1 MQTFAAQT
9 LNGITFAALLF
20 MLSSGFTLI
29 FGLMRVV
36 NLAHGS
42 LYLFGGYCGYVTW
55 AATGSFA
62 LGLSAGAISM
72 VVLGLAVER
81 FLLERMRGDFVAELL
96 VTMGVAYIMADL
108 ALAFFG
114 GDPRQLHMPGILGSS
129 SKLGTLTYP
138 NARIMILAAAIGLA
152 VVLYLVISRTKIGA
166 IIRAG
171 VDDREM
177 VDALGIPI
185 RKVFLAVFVAGSALA
200 GLSGVLGGS
209 VLSLYPGADAE
220 ILALALVVVTIGGLG
235 SLRGAIVG
243 SLVVGL
249 LANYGQAYFPDL
261 SYFAIF
267 APMAIILLWRPNGL
281 FGVRGT

>member
-1 MQTFAAQT
+1 
-9 LNGITFAALLF
+9 

-42 LYLFGGYCGYVTW
+42 LYLFGGYCGYIAWT
-55 AATGSFA
+55 ASGSYLLA
-62 LGLSAGAISM
+62 LLAGAASM
-72 VVLGLAVER
+72 AVVGLAIER
-81 FLLERMRGDFVAELL
+81 LLLARMRGDFIAELL
-96 VTMGVAYIMADL
+96 VTMGLAYIMADL

-114 GDPRQLHMPGILGSS
+114 GDPRQLPMPGVLGRSSALGS
-129 SKLGTLTYP
+129 LIYP
-138 NARIMILAAAIGLA
+138 NARIVILFSAIALAAL
-152 VVLYLVISRTKIGA
+152 LYFVISRTKIGA

-171 VDDREM
+171 VDDNEM

-185 RKVFLAVFVAGSALA
+185 RRVFLAVFVAGSALA
-200 GLSGVLGGS
+200 GLSGVLGAG
-209 VLSLYPGADAE
+209 VLSLYPGADSE
-220 ILALALVVVTIGGLG
+220 ILALGLVVVTIGGLG

-249 LANYGQAYFPDL
+249 LANYGQTYFPDL